1 MCLSEQKR
9 IRTESTLLRRY
20 ALPPRA
26 LNRLSLCTNG
36 HSTDGR
42 SAMTEDFYDLLEIPS
57 DASQDD
63 IKQAFRTQVREYH
76 PDLNDDERAR
86 AQFTAL
92 KKAYDILGDPVERK
106 AYDRLG
112 HETYV
117 AKRTKGL
124 PSPDAWKSTSSRDST
139 STGSSSS
146 TSRSR
151 SSSGSS
157 SSSSSRSGSKAGSS
171 ANTNTSSTSS
181 TNTSTNRTRSGRT
194 TSSSGSR
201 RRRSKR
207 TQTAGSS
214 STAGAG
220 GGGGGATQSSADR
233 SRGDTGSGSGS
244 GVARWWRNQNFAWP
258 RIWTATLVYIAGL
271 LQYVLTHTT
280 QLESLLAD
288 LSTVGGDPTELWQ
301 TLTTSRHGLESMATF
316 GTTATPVSPQLPLEQ
331 WYAALAGVVGL
342 AVLVMIGARV
352 AWRAE
357 TWGRLSTDELIL
369 LAVAIAISTTLIGG
383 PLLAGT
389 VLMPLLFGVIIH
401 RTRQLPGWAPS
412 PLYAIAVC
420 MPAVGLAVGASAV
433 AVLSIPVEFVLFVL
447 LPLAGS
453 VGLLCRVQIRKR
465 FSR

>member
-1 MCLSEQKR
+1 
-9 IRTESTLLRRY
+9 
-20 ALPPRA
+20 
-26 LNRLSLCTNG
+26 
-36 HSTDGR
+36 
-42 SAMTEDFYDLLEIPS
+42 MTEDFYDLLEIPS

-124 PSPDAWKSTSSRDST
+124 PSPDAWKSTSSRDAT

-146 TSRSR
+146 TSRS
-151 SSSGSS
+151 
-157 SSSSSRSGSKAGSS
+157 GSS
-171 ANTNTSSTSS
+171 ANTSSTSS
-181 TNTSTNRTRSGRT
+181 TNTSTNRTRSGHT
-194 TSSSGSR
+194 TSNSSSGSR
-201 RRRSKR
+201 RHRSKR

-220 GGGGGATQSSADR
+220 SGAGAGEGGATQSSTDR
-233 SRGDTGSGSGS
+233 SRGDTGFGPGSGS
-244 GVARWWRNQNFAWP
+244 GFARWWHNQNFAWP
-258 RIWTATLVYIAGL
+258 LIWTATLVYIAGL
-271 LQYVLTHTT
+271 LQYTLTYTT

-316 GTTATPVSPQLPLEQ
+316 ATTATPVSPQLPLEQ

-369 LAVAIAISTTLIGG
+369 LAVAIAISTILIGG

-420 MPAVGLAVGASAV
+420 MPAIGLAAGAGGI

-447 LPLAGS
+447 APLAGS